1 MRSCAATCMT
11 LDIQKPEI
19 IPSMEAEG
27 EIDGVLVVTLI
38 GEHHLL
44 WIAYTSMCGRYGRF
58 SPAVERCVVPNRRVL
73 MLRHMAGLL

>member
-1 MRSCAATCMT
+1 MT

-58 SPAVERCVVPNRRVL
+58 SPAAEPCVVPISSVL
-73 MLRHMAGLL
+73 VLRHVASLL